1 MGIPA
6 RTAEDLRYTA
16 RLDFRRE
23 ALPVSLNGAEFIRN
37 VSDIGPK
44 QAIFKVLK
52 MFAVIEDGSRQHRV
66 QEGDLLSVDFRSD
79 AEVGAALTFDRV
91 LLANGGGA
99 SIIGRPLIDGAA
111 VEGEVV
117 LDEEK
122 GPKLEVQKIR
132 RRKNSRRHNGHRQKY
147 TRVKITSISVPNL
160 EIVQSSETSAE
171 APAAEPSVI
180 SQSATAA

>member
-1 MGIPA
+1 
-6 RTAEDLRYTA
+6 
-16 RLDFRRE
+16 
-23 ALPVSLNGAEFIRN
+23 
-37 VSDIGPK
+37 
-44 QAIFKVLK
+44 

-79 AEVGAALTFDRV
+79 AEVGASLTFEKV

-99 SIIGRPLIDGAA
+99 SVIGTPVIDGAS

-132 RRKNSRRHNGHRQKY
+132 RRKNSRRHTGHRQKY
-147 TRVKITSISVPNL
+147 TRVKITSITVPNL
-160 EIVQSSETSAE
+160 EIVESKKEAAAPATESAD
-171 APAAEPSVI
+171 APAAASEEASGEE
-180 SQSATAA
+180 